1 MRLRDVMK
9 RFPAT
14 VNADDDLILARDY
27 MVWRGTRHLPV
38 LDRGK
43 LVGLLSEADLVAF
56 QTRLGQG
63 LGDELG
69 HPVAHA
75 MQSPVQTATPDEP
88 LDEAAGRMATS
99 RIDCLPV
106 TERGK
111 LVGIVT
117 LTDVLTAQVRG
128 AMSSAPRNGPIVA
141 EAMTEEPQSVF
152 PDDHLLDAAARM
164 QRYGIRHLPVIN
176 GDGMVMGM
184 LSDRD
189 VRNAV
194 GDPRR
199 VLGGGLDDSIQ
210 LSETRVRDVMSTP
223 VISVRTD
230 ETCVNVAH
238 YFADLAAGA
247 VPVVDQDDRLI
258 GIVSYIDI
266 LRVLADAV

>member
-1 MRLRDVMK
+1 MKLRDVMK

-14 VNADDDLILARDY
+14 VNADDDLVLARDY
-27 MVWRGTRHLPV
+27 LVWMGIRHLPV
-38 LDRGK
+38 LDKGK
-43 LVGLLSEADLVAF
+43 LVGLLSEADIVAF
-56 QTRLGQG
+56 QIRIGQDAG
-63 LGDELG
+63 HGLG
-69 HPVAHA
+69 HPVVQA
-75 MQSPVQTATPDEP
+75 MHSPVQTATPDDP
-88 LDEAAGRMATS
+88 LDEAAGRMAAS
-99 RIDCLPV
+99 RLDCLPV

-117 LTDVLTAQVRG
+117 LSDVLTAQVRG
-128 AMSSAPRNGPIVA
+128 AMSTAHRTGPTVA
-141 EAMTEEPQSVF
+141 EAMTAEPQSVF

-176 GDGMVMGM
+176 GDYMVMGM

-199 VLGGGLDDSIQ
+199 VLGGHGNSIQ
-210 LSETRVRDVMSTP
+210 LSETRVRDVMTTP

-230 ETCVNVAH
+230 ETCANVAH